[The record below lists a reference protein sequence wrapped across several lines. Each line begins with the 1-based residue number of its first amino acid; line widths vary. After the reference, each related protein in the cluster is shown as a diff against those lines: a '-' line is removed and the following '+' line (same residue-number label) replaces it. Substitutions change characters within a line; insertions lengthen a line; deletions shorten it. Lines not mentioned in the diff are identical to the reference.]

1 MTPAP
6 YPVLILGL
14 PRSMTYWT
22 AQTLGYDHDQTR
34 HGQPGNAPG
43 LCDTG
48 FALLPPKEQKKYF
61 DAETKIVHLARPE
74 AEVHASLMRHF
85 PEANPRTVAEALT
98 CTSARLD
105 EFLAGRPHLEL
116 PAPLTP
122 QSLRILAAYLDR
134 KSEFLDWA
142 DRLAHRRDV
151 LDEDPAVKASMAT
164 VFPFTL

>member
-6 YPVLILGL
+6 YPVLIIGL
-14 PRSMTYWT
+14 PRSMTFWT

-34 HGQPGNAPG
+34 HGQPGTAPG

-48 FALLPPKEQKKYF
+48 FALLPPEERKKYF
-61 DAETKIVHLARPE
+61 GPETLFVHLRRPE
-74 AEVHASLMRHF
+74 AEVQASLLRHF
-85 PEANPRTVAEALT
+85 PEANPDAIATALAR
-98 CTSARLD
+98 TSAFLRR
-105 EFLAGRPHLEL
+105 FLADRPHLSL

-142 DRLAHRRDV
+142 DHLAHRRDV
-151 LDEDPAVKASMAT
+151 LDEDPALKASMAT